1 MAFLEE
7 YDALV
12 PDDVQERIRLFFH
25 WVQTD
30 ARALFHELRQ
40 RRPVLD
46 TPLFLVVSRWTDVIE
61 LLSRPGTFNVNN
73 VRSMDPSVGPFM
85 LARDLTELNWHE
97 KSIMRSIMRFEDLP
111 AIRAFASTTAAAVL
125 AESAKASTID
135 ITTTISRF
143 VPVRVVQECFGFPG
157 PDVATMSRWSKA
169 TQYDMFYN
177 PLNDPQIHSANVQSG
192 TEMQEWVR
200 GFLEQRQPWAS
211 AKGEDAVSRL
221 LRMTQA
227 EFSAFDPSRV
237 VSNIC
242 GLLVGAVETMS
253 QAINHTTEQIL
264 LRPKIA
270 TRAIAAAKANEIDRL
285 DPIVW
290 EALRFNPIAPFV
302 QRIAREDSVLAPGS
316 DHATPIKAGR
326 IVAAAI
332 GSAMFDPDVF
342 PDPDE
347 FHEDRPGHL
356 YLHTGFGH
364 HECLGKYVALT
375 VVPEVIRHILML
387 PGVHLLEG
395 ANGKIDNA
403 NGPFPEHFT
412 LGITPDANHG

>member
-7 YDALV
+7 YDALA
-12 PDDVQERIRLFFH
+12 PDDAQARIGLFFH
-25 WVQTD
+25 WVQRD
-30 ARALFHELRQ
+30 ARALFSELRQ

-46 TPLFLVVSRWTDVIE
+46 MPLFLVVSRWPDVIE

-85 LARDLTELNWHE
+85 LARDLTELNWHD
-97 KSIMRSIMRFEDLP
+97 KSIMRSILRYEDLP
-111 AIRAFASTTAAAVL
+111 GIRAFASATSAAVL
-125 AESAKASTID
+125 AESAKASSID

-143 VPVRVVQECFGFPG
+143 VPVRVVQDCFGFPG
-157 PDVATMSRWSKA
+157 PDVATMARWSKA

-177 PLNDPQIHSANVQSG
+177 PLNDPQIHAANVQAG
-192 TEMQEWVR
+192 TEMQQWVR
-200 GFLEQRQPWAS
+200 GFLEQRKPWAS
-211 AKGEDAVSRL
+211 ARGEDAVSRL

-227 EFSAFDPSRV
+227 GFSALDPTRV

-253 QAINHTTEQIL
+253 QAINHATEQIL
-264 LRPKIA
+264 LRPGIA
-270 TRAIAAAKANEIDRL
+270 ARAIAAAKANDISTL

-302 QRIAREDSVLAPGS
+302 QRIAHEDSVLAPGS
-316 DHATPIKAGR
+316 NHATPIKAGR

-342 PDPDE
+342 PDPDG

-395 ANGKIDNA
+395 DDGKIDNA
-403 NGPFPEHFT
+403 GGPFPEHFT
-412 LGITPDANHG
+412 LGLSPEANHG

>member
-1 MAFLEE
+1 MPFLEE
-7 YDALV
+7 FDALA
-12 PDDVQERIRLFFH
+12 PDDGPRRIALFFH

-30 ARALFHELRQ
+30 SRALFAELRLK
-40 RRPVLD
+40 RPVLD
-46 TPLFLVVSRWTDVIE
+46 FPLFVVVSRWSDVIE

-85 LARDLTELNWHE
+85 LARDLTEVNWHE
-97 KSIMRSIMRFEDLP
+97 KSIMRSVLRYEDLP
-111 AIRAFASTTAAAVL
+111 GIRAFAGATAAAVL
-125 AESAKASTID
+125 AEAVKAPTID
-135 ITTTISRF
+135 IPATISRL
-143 VPVRVVQECFGFPG
+143 VPVRVVQDSFGFPG
-157 PDVATMSRWSKA
+157 PDVATMARWSKA

-177 PLNDPQIHSANVQSG
+177 PLNDPQIHAANVQAG

-200 GFLEQRQPWAS
+200 GFLAQRQPWAT
-211 AKGEDAVSRL
+211 AVGEDAVSRL

-227 EFSAFDPSRV
+227 GFSALEPARV

-253 QAINHTTEQIL
+253 QAITHATEQIL
-264 LRPKIA
+264 LRPYVA
-270 TRAIAAAKANEIDRL
+270 ARAIAAAKQNDVATL

-302 QRIAREDSVLAPGS
+302 QRIAHEDTVVAPGT
-316 DHATPIKAGR
+316 DHTTKIPAGR

-342 PDPDE
+342 PDPDG

-395 ANGKIDNA
+395 AAGQIDNGG
-403 NGPFPEHFT
+403 GPFPERFV
-412 LGITPDANHG
+412 LGLTPASSHG